1 MCIVQLIAD
10 SYATLSLGEQQ
21 MRRLFPAMVMSAW
34 AEFIQPVSWRE
45 CLQLQTQTGV
55 CYAILR
61 ADREVQIPSARP
73 LRNTEFIDVR
83 GVPSLKY
90 LKA

>member
-1 MCIVQLIAD
+1 MCIQLIAD
-10 SYATLSLGEQQ
+10 SYATLSIGEQQ
-21 MRRLFPAMVMSAW
+21 VRRLFPTMVMSAW
-34 AEFIQPVSWRE
+34 AEFIQPVFWRE
-45 CLQLQTQTGV
+45 CLQLQTQTGK

-61 ADREVQIPSARP
+61 AEEPIRVPAARP
-73 LRNTEFIDVR
+73 LRATEFIEIR